1 MHEGI
6 HSSQLGA
13 NFLRKICKEN
23 VKNIKKYPLST
34 QTKRKKIKTSI
45 EIWELLRD
53 RTRTIDEIDDWWKSI
68 TMYRLILI
76 INKQPNLKVSVIFD
90 SHRLSIIVDFHPQQ
104 KRNTM
109 KTKFQVN
116 FNHVYL
122 KSTQI
127 YNRKWHS
134 HTTAHILPPSG
145 HSPDA
150 EGESS

>member
-13 NFLRKICKEN
+13 NFLRKICK
-23 VKNIKKYPLST
+23 KNIKKYPLST

-45 EIWELLRD
+45 EIWELLCD

-68 TMYRLILI
+68 TMNRLILI
-76 INKQPNLKVSVIFD
+76 IDKQPNLKVSVIFD
-90 SHRLSIIVDFHPQQ
+90 SLRLSIIVDFHPQQ

-134 HTTAHILPPSG
+134 HTTAHIMPPSD

>member
-1 MHEGI
+1 MTGPEQSMRSMIG
-6 HSSQLGA
+6 
-13 NFLRKICKEN
+13 EN
-23 VKNIKKYPLST
+23 
-34 QTKRKKIKTSI
+34 
-45 EIWELLRD
+45 
-53 RTRTIDEIDDWWKSI
+53 
-68 TMYRLILI
+68 RLILI
-76 INKQPNLKVSVIFD
+76 IDKQPNLKVSVIFD
-90 SHRLSIIVDFHPQQ
+90 SHRLSIIVDFHHQQ

-134 HTTAHILPPSG
+134 HTTAHILPPSD
-145 HSPDA
+145 HSLDA